1 MAQSISQTGIETG
14 MNGSANSSQNMIR
27 AQNNAEQDN
36 FEQLGI
42 FTRRSDAI
50 GKKANGIFI
59 KVVGFGFLAFFIWAA
74 TTSLDEV
81 TRGSGRIVPLEQ
93 NRNIQHMEGGIIADI
108 LVSEGQRVE
117 RGDVLL
123 RIENSFSIAEL
134 EQNKLELA
142 AQRIKQARLIAEAKG
157 DSLFITP
164 NDMIK
169 AYPEI
174 VEQELK
180 IFERR
185 RASHQEQLLIYKDQS
200 LQKRLTLSERRQRLE
215 NRRKEFQLLLETVE
229 NFRKL
234 AKSGAVSRNEL
245 LRQESSLQQLVTKL
259 NDLEF
264 QIPTIESELNE
275 ALRREKEAELRF
287 RSEAEGESALAA
299 LNIAKLNE
307 TISAMQDRSI
317 RTNVV
322 APIDG
327 RINRLLVSTIGGVV
341 QPGQT
346 LATLV
351 PDDMSIAVDARL
363 SPKDRASVW
372 PGLEAV
378 LKISAYDYTIYGGL
392 KGEVTEISPDAL
404 MDEQGNPYFRVR
416 VRADASGF
424 GPNNPIVPGMNAE
437 VNILTGSH
445 SVLDYLLR
453 PVRRLK
459 DNALRQ

>member
-1 MAQSISQTGIETG
+1 MQLSTSPNLKNNPSNLGQGNSQQL
-14 MNGSANSSQNMIR
+14 NQR
-27 AQNNAEQDN
+27 QD
-36 FEQLGI
+36 FASEPIGV
-42 FTRRSDAI
+42 FSRRSDAI
-50 GKKANGIFI
+50 GKKANDRFL

-74 TTSLDEV
+74 TTSLNEV

-93 NRNIQHMEGGIIADI
+93 NRNIQHMEGGIITDI
-108 LVSEGQRVE
+108 MVVEGARVKA
-117 RGDVLL
+117 GDVLVS
-123 RIENSFSIAEL
+123 IKNSFSIAEL

-142 AQRIKQARLIAEAKG
+142 FQRIKLARLSAEAKG

-169 AYPEI
+169 SNPEI

-180 IFERR
+180 IFDSR
-185 RASHQEQLLIYKDQS
+185 RASRQEQMLIFKDQA

-215 NRRKEFQLLLETVE
+215 NKRKEYQLLLETVK
-229 NFRKL
+229 NFRGL
-234 AKSGAVSRNEL
+234 EKSGAVSRNEL
-245 LRQESSLQQLVTKL
+245 LRQESSLQQLVTQL

-264 QIPTIESELNE
+264 QIPKVESELKE
-275 ALRREKEAELRF
+275 ALRRQNEVELRF
-287 RSEAEGESALAA
+287 RSEAESESALAA
-299 LNIAKLNE
+299 VNIAKLNE

-317 RTNVV
+317 RTNVI

-341 QPGQT
+341 QPGQA
-346 LATLV
+346 LATIV
-351 PDDMSIAVDARL
+351 PDDLSIAIDARL

-392 KGEVTEISPDAL
+392 KGEVIEISPDAL
-404 MDEQGNPYFRVR
+404 IDEKGNPYFRVR

-424 GPNNPIVPGMNAE
+424 GESNPIVPGMTAE
-437 VNILTGSH
+437 VNILTGKH

-459 DNALRQ
+459 ENALQQ